1 LRISYHNRFRV
12 LCDKIASAYFIWK
25 IYLYFNIG
33 NGQPR
38 EPALCQLYRHTFVP
52 YTSMR
57 TLAVKQSSCSSVG
70 PYCRRTVDLRQWR
83 PTKHDAWDHR
93 HHQTVRPNQDFS
105 ASWLETVAKTS
116 RSQAACDDDENS
128 NRYDDHQGAAP
139 SRKLWRHR
147 HGGIAAVKVARGKT
161 PPQRLLLV
169 ALLEEYV
176 SALRAP
182 VRNAARAYRYRVT
195 VTCTATTKTIQVS
208 ARCARLTRVTRCFAC
223 FFLFLHTCQKR
234 VTFSGP

>member
-1 LRISYHNRFRV
+1 MASPGNQHCASCIGTLSFPILRCGRLLWN
-12 LCDKIASAYFIWK
+12 
-25 IYLYFNIG
+25 
-33 NGQPR
+33 
-38 EPALCQLYRHTFVP
+38 
-52 YTSMR
+52 
-57 TLAVKQSSCSSVG
+57 SSCSSVG

-93 HHQTVRPNQDFS
+93 HQTVRPNQDFS